1 MIKIYNVSMY
11 NVVIAGSTDFTS
23 DCIIQLKNTDN
34 VNLCGV
40 IAPIDTKKDR
50 NGNIINSPTVE
61 TALENNINLF
71 QPESINK
78 DEFYNVLTDLAPDF
92 LIVVAYGKILNKRTL
107 ELPKI
112 MPLNIHGSLLPI
124 LRGASPVEH
133 ALLYGFDKSGTTLQK
148 MDAKL
153 DEGDIILQ
161 HEISIDSNWQ
171 FNDLYDKIKESGV
184 YLLKEF
190 FTDVDKYISN
200 MVKQD
205 DSLATYCTKI
215 KKEDGKLDFS
225 KSAYILHNMTR
236 AFVRWP
242 TAYCFYKDMSV
253 RVFKS
258 EYRETSNNCSSD
270 FGKIVDFDN
279 EGIYIQ
285 ALNGIYI
292 IKELQREGKKRQT
305 VKEFLCGNKLIKGEY
320 FT

>member
-1 MIKIYNVSMY
+1 MY

-50 NGNIINSPTVE
+50 KGNIINSPTVE

>member
-50 NGNIINSPTVE
+50 KGNIINSPTVE

-112 MPLNIHGSLLPI
+112 IPLNIHGSLLTI

>member
-23 DCIIQLKNTDN
+23 DCIIQLKNTNN

-50 NGNIINSPTVE
+50 KGNIINSPTVE

-107 ELPKI
+107 ALPKI

>member
-23 DCIIQLKNTDN
+23 DCILQLKNTDN

-50 NGNIINSPTVE
+50 KGNIINSPTVE
-61 TALENNINLF
+61 TALENNISLF

-107 ELPKI
+107 ALPKI

-225 KSAYILHNMTR
+225 KSAYSLHNMTR

-242 TAYCFYKDMSV
+242 TAYCFYKDMSI

-258 EYRETSNNCSSD
+258 EYRETSDGCSSD
-270 FGKIVDFDN
+270 FGKIIDFNN

-285 ALNGIYI
+285 SLNGIYI